1 LTKLILLRHGQSL
14 WNRDKRFTGWTD
26 IGLSEQGKAEA
37 VRAGELLR
45 ADGVELDACF
55 TSCLSRS
62 SETLRIVLE
71 TMGRTDVPVQ
81 RSWRLNERHYGALQ
95 GLSLWQ
101 AVRRFGPLLVF
112 GCQRRYAI
120 APPPLQSPPFEI
132 PRHDPGYAGMPIDAV
147 PRGESLR
154 DTLFRVLP
162 LWQEA
167 IEPEL
172 RRGKCI
178 LVVSHRNTLRALV
191 KHLENVSDADA
202 AKVKVPTGRPLVYE
216 LDDRLRPIRRYALKS
231 LPAGADRTVASERA
245 L

>member
-1 LTKLILLRHGQSL
+1 MTKLILLRHGQSL
-14 WNRDKRFTGWTD
+14 WNRDRRFTGWTD
-26 IGLSEQGKAEA
+26 IGLSGKGVAEA

-45 ADGVELDACF
+45 ADGVELDVCF

-62 SETLRIVLE
+62 VETLRIVLE
-71 TMGRTDVPVQ
+71 TIGRTDLPSR

-120 APPPLQSPPFEI
+120 APPPLDPSQNDF
-132 PRHDPGYAGMPIDAV
+132 PRTDPCYAGIPNGAV

-154 DTLFRVLP
+154 DTLVRLLP
-162 LWQEA
+162 YWQET

-172 RRGKCI
+172 ELGKQV

-191 KHLENVSDADA
+191 KHLDDVPDADA
-202 AKVKVPTGRPLVYE
+202 AKIKVPTGRPLVYE
-216 LDDRLRPIRRYALKS
+216 LDERLRPIRHYTLENP
-231 LPAGADRTVASERA
+231 PARGERRLASERA

>member
-26 IGLSEQGKAEA
+26 IGLSAKGMAEA
-37 VRAGELLR
+37 ARAGELLLT
-45 ADGVELDACF
+45 DGAVLDVCF
-55 TSCLSRS
+55 TSCLSRA

-71 TMGRTDVPVQ
+71 TMDRTDVPVR

-101 AVRRFGPLLVF
+101 AVRRYGPLLVF
-112 GCQRRYAI
+112 GCQRRYTV
-120 APPPLQSPPFEI
+120 APPPLESPQIGF
-132 PRHDPGYAGMPIDAV
+132 PREDPGYAGIPGDAS
-147 PRGESLR
+147 PLGESLR
-154 DTLFRVLP
+154 DTLLRVLP

-172 RRGKCI
+172 RRGKHV

-191 KHLENVSDADA
+191 KHLENISDADA

-216 LDDRLRPIRRYALKS
+216 LDERLRPLRHYALKDP
-231 LPAGADRTVASERA
+231 LAGGERRVASERA